1 MREEEEE
8 EEEEG
13 QREGAEE
20 EEEVVVVVGADGVA
34 VKRRRRRRRRAVPS
48 WAEQE
53 AGSIVAASSEEQALE
68 AARAKARAKKKEK
81 VKEKEKEKEQQQQQQ
96 QQQQQEEEEEEE
108 QQRVATAA
116 AATAAAAGDGG
127 DTAAGASP
135 EPPAPA
141 GASAVLRTLTAGGLA
156 GCVAKS
162 IVAPL
167 DRVKI
172 MFQVTSGRVF
182 SASAAGRE
190 FGRIVGQEG
199 VGALWRGNS
208 AAIARVFP
216 YAGIQFTCYD
226 YYKRL
231 LQQTAAADEGE
242 GGEGSDGAAAAAAGE
257 LPPVR
262 RVLAGALA
270 GATSVALTYP
280 LDTLRARFA
289 IQTGKHSRYTGLGS
303 ALSSMVRE
311 DGGYRTMYRGMSPAL
326 LGILPYAGLAF
337 AINDSLRARLHA
349 RFGNSASGG
358 GGDEGRPS
366 TVVKLVSGGVSGL
379 VSQTVTYPIDVI
391 RRRMQADGFLKP
403 HQMPQGEGGAAA
415 ASAAV
420 VRGAGGAAPA
430 TATAAAAPR
439 VVVEAAAAAQQ
450 QQQQQQQQQRTYV
463 GIRQTA
469 ALIVRN
475 EGWRGLFKG
484 VSMNWL
490 KGPITIG
497 ISFTCF
503 DYFKQMLDVQEARE
517 Q

>member
-1 MREEEEE
+1 M
-8 EEEEG
+8 
-13 QREGAEE
+13 
-20 EEEVVVVVGADGVA
+20 
-34 VKRRRRRRRRAVPS
+34 
-48 WAEQE
+48 
-53 AGSIVAASSEEQALE
+53 
-68 AARAKARAKKKEK
+68 
-81 VKEKEKEKEQQQQQQ
+81 
-96 QQQQQEEEEEEE
+96 
-108 QQRVATAA
+108 
-116 AATAAAAGDGG
+116 
-127 DTAAGASP
+127 
-135 EPPAPA
+135 
-141 GASAVLRTLTAGGLA
+141 LRTLTAGGLA

-231 LQQTAAADEGE
+231 LQQTAAAEGAGA
-242 GGEGSDGAAAAAAGE
+242 GGEGGE

-349 RFGNSASGG
+349 RFGNRAGG
-358 GGDEGRPS
+358 AGGEEGRPS

-415 ASAAV
+415 ASAAATKAV
-420 VRGAGGAAPA
+420 GAGTGAA
-430 TATAAAAPR
+430 TTAAAPR
-439 VVVEAAAAAQQ
+439 AADAAAAAQQ
-450 QQQQQQQQQRTYV
+450 MPQQQQQQRTYV